1 MIFTDQTGTRI
12 ELHDTPKRIVS
23 IVPSQTE
30 LLYHLGVAP
39 IAQTIFCIKPESAFK
54 TAIKIGGTKKLQ
66 LDKIRELQP
75 DLILGNVEENSKDQ
89 ILALREEF
97 PVWISDIY
105 DLNDALSMIRSF
117 GEILNRPDES
127 GSLLDRIHRSREQLL
142 SIPGSP
148 KKVLYL
154 IWREPYMAAGKNTFI
169 NSMIEF
175 MGWENA
181 IQEKDSRYPEV
192 DRDTIVRLNP
202 DLILLS
208 SEPFPFKEEHAEE
221 LCSRI
226 SGPEIVL
233 VDGES
238 FSWYGSRIPHAMD
251 YLSNLKLKFNLP

>member
-1 MIFTDQTGTRI
+1 MIFTDQTGTQI
-12 ELHDTPKRIVS
+12 ELRDTPKRIVS

-30 LLYHLGVAP
+30 LLYHLGVVP
-39 IAQTIFCIKPESAFK
+39 VAQTIFCIKPESKFK
-54 TAIKIGGTKKLQ
+54 SAHKIGGTKKLQ
-66 LDKIRELQP
+66 LDKIRALRP
-75 DLILGNVEENSKDQ
+75 DLIIGNVEENSKDQ

-97 PVWISDIY
+97 PVWMSDIY
-105 DLNDALSMIRSF
+105 DLDDALSMIHSF
-117 GEILNRPDES
+117 GLMLGKQGES
-127 GSLLDRIHRSREQLL
+127 ALLLDQIEKSKERLFATT
-142 SIPGSP
+142 GSK

-154 IWREPYMAAGKNTFI
+154 IWREPFMAAGRNTFI
-169 NSMIEF
+169 NSMIEL
-175 MGWENA
+175 MGWENS
-181 IQEKDSRYPEV
+181 ILDENSRYPEV
-192 DRDTIVRLNP
+192 NDNSIADLKP

-221 LCSRI
+221 LRSHI